1 MATEINK
8 NKKWT
13 NIEDVK
19 KRRRKVLNETSL
31 NNIKSIV
38 NLFVSAVKTKH
49 T

>member
-1 MATEINK
+1 MTTEINK

-13 NIEDVK
+13 NIDDVK

>member
-13 NIEDVK
+13 SIQEIK
-19 KRRRKVLNETSL
+19 KRRRKVSNQSDI
-31 NNIKSIV
+31 NDIKSLV
-38 NLFVSAVKTKH
+38 NTFISAVKFKH

>member
-1 MATEINK
+1 MTTEINK
-8 NKKWT
+8 NKIWS
-13 NIEDVK
+13 NPIDIE
-19 KRRRKVLNETSL
+19 KRKRKVSNVSTI

>member
-8 NKKWT
+8 NKKWSNT
-13 NIEDVK
+13 IGIQ
-19 KRRRKVLNETSL
+19 KRKRKVLNVPTI

>member
-13 NIEDVK
+13 NIDDVK